1 MLHSQV
7 VRLLE
12 AYPAIYLACHR
23 RHIRDDE
30 RGQVITDS
38 QVRVLTH
45 LHETRPVTLTT
56 LARHLGVGRSAM
68 SIAIAKLVRGGY
80 VRRERAEQDGRAI
93 HLTLTAAGA
102 RITEQNTVLDKDLVR
117 ELFRRMRPSELD
129 VALNGMELLARHA
142 NALVVLRFKGRKQ

>member
-7 VRLLE
+7 VRPLE

-23 RHIRDDE
+23 RHTRDDE
-30 RGQVITDS
+30 LGQVVTDS
-38 QVRVLTH
+38 QVRVLAH

-56 LARHLGVGRSAM
+56 LALHLGVGRSAM

-80 VRRERAEQDGRAI
+80 VRRERAEKDGRAI
-93 HLTLTAAGA
+93 HLTLTVAGA

-129 VALNGMELLARHA
+129 AALNGMELLARYA
-142 NALVVLRFKGRKQ
+142 NALVVLRVKERKR

>member
-7 VRLLE
+7 DRLLE

-30 RGQVITDS
+30 GGQVMTDS
-38 QVRVLTH
+38 QIRILNH
-45 LHETRPVTLTT
+45 LHDTRPVMLTT

-80 VRRERAEQDGRAI
+80 VRRERAEQDRRAYI
-93 HLTLTAAGA
+93 
-102 RITEQNTVLDKDLVR
+102 
-117 ELFRRMRPSELD
+117 
-129 VALNGMELLARHA
+129 
-142 NALVVLRFKGRKQ
+142 